1 MAAGT
6 LTPSQTQEAEA
17 PQGNLEKSREEEE
30 EEEERK
36 ACAQEIAVT

>member
-6 LTPSQTQEAEA
+6 LTPSQTQGAEA

-30 EEEERK
+30 ERK

>member
-6 LTPSQTQEAEA
+6 LTPSQTQGAEA
-17 PQGNLEKSREEEE
+17 PWGNLEKSQEE